1 MRLILFLM
9 GLLNI
14 ACSYGQSNFFFR
26 HSFDT
31 VPYSWGVDVRY
42 ANGKIYEYGS
52 NEKPGWSTTEIHLGI
67 FNDIGELE
75 RLSKFDTTRDSTYY
89 TSSAL
94 PRSIFVGSDSSVYV
108 VGSQLVAQK
117 NTDGEIFKWS
127 VSGDLIV
134 NKSIQGDSAVLLF
147 NIVESGGYLYAYGGI
162 ADSFIGEKSASL
174 LIKLDTGL
182 NVIWSRTYEWDD
194 IELSRGMFATADSG
208 VIFASTSGK
217 YLDWYGRVVQVDR
230 NGDLVSDRSLP
241 IGRGECYLLDY
252 NPTDGSMLIMRYVNT
267 PNPNSNLDDIW
278 HLYIHKLDSSLNQT
292 WTKYWIADGSFPSGR
307 IYNNLRNALR
317 LDDFYVLCGDNA
329 VGGWVICLAED
340 GSKLW
345 EAEYMNLQ
353 GVALGIY
360 PTFYYMTGI
369 DTLPQ
374 NRGYVLS
381 GSTSDTLDRQV
392 AFIMSIDKNGCFSD
406 DTCEAKQYVSI
417 TYYESAIKVQVF
429 PNPIQDYVSI
439 KVTNT
444 QLNGAE
450 LIVTDLLGRT
460 VAKQTLLQELTTFST
475 QDWANGMYVWSLVE
489 DVRLVRSGKLVKE

>member
-1 MRLILFLM
+1 MWCILF
-9 GLLNI
+9 
-14 ACSYGQSNFFFR
+14 CSKIGYTQSNFFFR
-26 HSFDT
+26 HSYDT
-31 VPYSWGVDVRY
+31 VPQSWAIDVKY
-42 ANGKIYEYGS
+42 ANGKIYEYGF
-52 NEKPGWSTTEIHLGI
+52 NEKPGWSTAELHLGI
-67 FNDIGELE
+67 FDSQGYLE
-75 RLSKFDTTRDSTYY
+75 KISKFDVSKDSTYY
-89 TSSAL
+89 TPGLTGSL
-94 PRSIFVGSDSSVYV
+94 IVGRDSFIY
-108 VGSQLVAQK
+108 GAGWQLTAQNKSQ
-117 NTDGEIFKWS
+117 GELFKWTS
-127 VSGDLIV
+127 NGELIKRTSFVNDSAIIFLYFEQSGD
-134 NKSIQGDSAVLLF
+134 F
-147 NIVESGGYLYAYGGI
+147 FYAYGVMG
-162 ADSFIGEKSASL
+162 DSFIAERSSNL
-174 LIKLDTGL
+174 LIKVDTDL
-182 NVIWSRTYEWDD
+182 NLIWSRTYEWDD
-194 IELSRGMFATADSG
+194 IELSRGIFATADSG
-208 VIFASTSGK
+208 AISASTSGK
-217 YLDWYGRVVQVDR
+217 YLDWYGRVVPVDR
-230 NGDLVSDRSLP
+230 NGDLVSDRPLP

-278 HLYIHKLDSSLNQT
+278 HLYIHKLDSALNQT
-292 WTKYWIADGSFPSGR
+292 WTKYWIADGSFPTGR

-317 LDDFYVLCGDNA
+317 LDDFYILCGDNA
-329 VGGWVICLAED
+329 VGGWVICLADD

-374 NRGYVLS
+374 KRGYVLS

-417 TYYESAIKVQVF
+417 TYFDASIKVQVF

-439 KVTNT
+439 KVTNA

-450 LIVTDLLGRT
+450 LIITDLLGRT

-489 DVRLVRSGKLVKE
+489 DGRLVRSGKLVKE